1 MSVVLSVGL
10 HVECKFDSTRPL
22 RRALKYTWS
31 EYLIIGLRVECRFDS
46 TRRALRRALAYTWN
60 VKLTYIAYVCDLVR
74 SAF

>member
-10 HVECKFDSTRPL
+10 HVECKFDWTRAL

-46 TRRALRRALAYTWN
+46 TRRALRRALSYTWSEC
-60 VKLTYIAYVCDLVR
+60 LIRLVER
-74 SAF
+74 CVER